1 MFAHQIEALINN
13 VDERLKALENKLDEF
28 FGSIKDEPKSVDP
41 NDNQGVN

>member
-28 FGSIKDEPKSVDP
+28 FGSKDEHKDDP
-41 NDNQGVN
+41 NVNQGDN

>member
-13 VDERLKALENKLDEF
+13 VDERLKTLENKLDEF
-28 FGSIKDEPKSVDP
+28 FGSKDEHKSVDP